1 MVRLSLDSSTA
12 VELIRGERIHFR
24 QILEQA
30 RARGDQI
37 HVSAV
42 VLQELAFGALRSP
55 RPEHHLRRLDLFISD
70 FGVEAWTADDGMVTA
85 RLRADLEGAGS
96 RIGAYDTLIA
106 GQALCRG
113 WSVVTSNVREFIRVK
128 GLHVVDWSDPTGPI
142 EFGKPSSA

>member
-1 MVRLSLDSSTA
+1 MRFSLDSSTV
-12 VELIRGERIHFR
+12 VELIRGERLHFR
-24 QILEQA
+24 QSLDRA
-30 RARGDQI
+30 RARGDRL

-55 RPEHHLRRLDLFISD
+55 RPEYHLRRLDLFISD
-70 FGVEAWTADDGMVTA
+70 FGVEDWTADDGMVTA

-128 GLHVVDWSDPTGPI
+128 GLRVVDWSDPAGPV
-142 EFGKPSSA
+142 EFGAPSDA